1 MVKQLSIEKTFAW
14 LLVVIWM
21 GFIFYLSHQTAEE
34 SSELSSSVTATIREL
49 IQFINL
55 NIDVPI
61 EILHHYIRKS
71 AHFVV
76 YLILGVL
83 VFNALFVSQMHQ
95 VRHALIAIMIC
106 VIYATIDEF
115 HQLFIPG
122 RSGEITD
129 VLIDSIG
136 ATIGTIFY
144 KSMSRFIIFKRSK
157 I

>member
-83 VFNALFVSQMHQ
+83 VFNALFVCHIYQ
-95 VRHALIAIMIC
+95 VRDSLISYITFIL
-106 VIYATIDEF
+106 IETIN
-115 HQLFIPG
+115 
-122 RSGEITD
+122 
-129 VLIDSIG
+129 
-136 ATIGTIFY
+136 
-144 KSMSRFIIFKRSK
+144 
-157 I
+157 